1 MRRQRAALTPKVQR
15 LYAQQM
21 LQQLRKQRIFR
32 SARHIALYLPVRGE
46 ADPRDLKKYAWPHQK
61 FYLPV
66 LSPLPNEGLWFIH
79 WHQHTCFRLNC
90 FRIPEP
96 YPQHCHQRGVRQLDL
111 VIMPLVA
118 FDQSGNRLGMG
129 GGFYDRTF
137 AFKRLQTYHPRPY
150 LVGYA
155 YAFQQVALLQSQ
167 PWDVPL
173 DAVVTESAYTPF
185 NR

>member
-1 MRRQRAALTPKVQR
+1 MRRQRAALTPKAQR

-32 SARHIALYLPVRGE
+32 SARYIALYLPVRGE
-46 ADPRDLKKYAWPHQK
+46 ADPRDLKKYALPHQK

-79 WHQHTCFRLNC
+79 WHQHTRFRMNC

-96 YPQHCHQRGVRQLDL
+96 YPHRRYQRSGRQLDL

-137 AFKRLQTYHPRPY
+137 AFKHLQTCHPRPY

-155 YAFQQVALLQSQ
+155 YAFQQVALLQRQ